1 MRQLKITFLLTVLIC
16 MIGAKAFAHDIAVM
30 SPSGVIIYY
39 SWRYDVNG
47 KELKELAVTH
57 QSSYLRPA
65 NSYSGNVVIPESVDY
80 NNKKYPV
87 IGIGMSAFINCDN
100 LTSVTIPNSVSSI
113 YEGAFC
119 NCPALTSIK
128 VNSGNRV
135 YDSRDN
141 CNAVIESSTN
151 KLVVGCNGTVIPNS
165 VIEIGRK
172 AFGGCTTGM
181 TSITIPNSVA
191 TIGIEAFA
199 NCSALTTVNF
209 GNGLKTIEGWAFDSC
224 TSLTAISFPN
234 SMTTIGDAAFQGC
247 TSLTAISF
255 PNSLTTIGDA
265 AFADCTNLESVIVPN
280 SVSTIGGE
288 AFIGTAWYENQ
299 PEGLI
304 YLGKVAYDYKGTMP
318 EGTEM
323 VLKDGTLGIT
333 SSAFPGCKGLTSITI
348 PKSVVSIGEMPF
360 ALCSSLTSIIVEEG
374 NTIYD
379 SRNNCNAIIET
390 LSNTLIA
397 GCQNTII
404 PNGVTSIAKGAFD
417 GCVRWFT
424 PLTIPYGV
432 TTIGVRAFSDC
443 AFTSV
448 DIPNSV
454 TTIGDRAFE
463 NCQCIGSITIPNS
476 VTEIG
481 INAFWGCCRM
491 TSLMIGK
498 GVVSIGQGALTT
510 KGYSREKLRDIY
522 CYAEQVPDLSYSG
535 WIPDESIT
543 LHVPATSL
551 EAYKTAYEWKK
562 FTNIVPLEEMEPLVS
577 SRETTFGGEDD
588 AINEETDLTD
598 AFLDNIYYSMDQE
611 NGDGYDAESQALVLN
626 STNTEEQMS
635 TVVEGKPGEDA
646 VHDNYVGIIFELSSS
661 SGMITIDLQTLG
673 SNVLNIQVGKNKPK
687 EFTQTDR
694 GTITLRFNV
703 GKPTY
708 VYLYASS
715 DKDHIAS
722 TRSAAEN
729 SVRLYGYKVD
739 IDWSQLGDANGDWFI
754 NEEDIEKVSNY
765 IMGKSSNI
773 YSSGDAN
780 GDGKIDAADIVT
792 IANLLK

>member
-1 MRQLKITFLLTVLIC
+1 

-39 SWRYDVNG
+39 NWRYDVNG

-87 IGIGMSAFINCDN
+87 TGIGMSAFINCDN

-165 VIEIGRK
+165 VIEIGIE
-172 AFGGCTTGM
+172 AFEGCTNM
-181 TSITIPNSVA
+181 TSIIIPNSVA
-191 TIGIEAFA
+191 TIGIYAFRS
-199 NCSALTTVNF
+199 CSALTTVNL
-209 GNGLKTIEGWAFDSC
+209 GNGLITIEDLAFDS
-224 TSLTAISFPN
+224 
-234 SMTTIGDAAFQGC
+234 C

-360 ALCSSLTSIIVEEG
+360 ASCSSLTSIIVEEG

-448 DIPNSV
+448 DIPNSL

-522 CYAEQVPDLSYSG
+522 CYAEQVPDFFNLSSFEG
-535 WIPDESIT
+535 VT
-543 LHVPATSL
+543 FHVPAASL
-551 EAYKTAYEWKK
+551 EAYKTAWGWNRIA
-562 FTNIVPLEEMEPLVS
+562 NIVPLDYLEPLVGS
-577 SRETTFGGEDD
+577 KTTTFGGEDD
-588 AINEETDLTD
+588 AISEETDLTD
-598 AFLDNIYYSMDQE
+598 SVVDNIYYSMDQE

-646 VHDNYVGIIFELSSS
+646 VHDNYVGIIFELSSC

-673 SNVLNIQVGKNKPK
+673 SNVLNIQIGKNKPK

-715 DKDHIAS
+715 DDDHVAS

-739 IDWSQLGDANGDWFI
+739 IDWSQLGDANDDWFI
-754 NEEDIEKVSNY
+754 NEEDIEEVSDH
-765 IMGKSSNI
+765 IMGKPSDRFC
-773 YSSGDAN
+773 SSGDAN

-792 IANLLK
+792 IANILK